1 MREGRRVEESRAP
14 PVCVVGRGREDSSE
28 LGKRVNL
35 EYKRKDWK
43 GRGRE
48 REVPVT
54 KKQGIL
60 AYRSRYDGYL
70 N

>member
-1 MREGRRVEESRAP
+1 MEEGSAP
-14 PVCVVGRGREDSSE
+14 PVCVVEWGREESSE

-35 EYKRKDWK
+35 EYKGKDLK

-48 REVPVT
+48 REKVPVT
-54 KKQGIL
+54 ENQGIL
-60 AYRSRYDGYL
+60 VHSSRYNGYL

>member
-1 MREGRRVEESRAP
+1 VEESRAP

>member
-1 MREGRRVEESRAP
+1 MEEGRARL
-14 PVCVVGRGREDSSE
+14 VCVVGWGREDSSE

-35 EYKRKDWK
+35 EYKGKDLK

-48 REVPVT
+48 REKVPVT
-54 KKQGIL
+54 ENQGIL
-60 AYRSRYDGYL
+60 VHSSRYNGYL